1 LEYTGAMDHDSFD
14 HPVACI
20 LVDQSTEYDELNR
33 YYLNF
38 WLGLIAVSSLQ
49 EDAIEQ
55 LAQLYDAQRPPL
67 FDKGFVD
74 PKIFKYYVVVHDCQL
89 ADLEK

>member
-1 LEYTGAMDHDSFD
+1 
-14 HPVACI
+14 
-20 LVDQSTEYDELNR
+20 
-33 YYLNF
+33 
-38 WLGLIAVSSLQ
+38 LIAVSSLQ